1 MSGSGLA
8 PLGRRALRELKME
21 NRPYSYVERLGLW
34 LRGLYLA
41 NRAPFLAALL
51 AGLGAH
57 MFMFTNKLLNHDDI
71 EALFYKGAT
80 VTSGRWGLELSK
92 LLLPDWSMPWIY
104 GILTLLFIAVSV
116 CVMLRVLEI
125 RSRLSQILLAA
136 AVVSFP
142 SLTGTYCF
150 MFTSAAYGL
159 AFFLAVLCV
168 WFYQKGGVKNVSLA
182 ALSLVLCLSIY
193 QAYIAITASLFV
205 LLMIKHCLEGEKSVW
220 QIVLYGLK
228 ALAMMAASLA
238 LYFAVTLLVFTFT
251 GAEFNTYV
259 IDNVNSKASLPG
271 KLRMAYE
278 NFRDIFTF
286 RNYSLISSEIAR
298 YAHLILLGLML
309 AGLALAAKGGKP
321 LHWALLA
328 ALVLLLPLSINC
340 MYLLMSPQS
349 IHTLVLY
356 SFVCV
361 YFLAALI
368 MEKLPARPAL
378 LAKDLVALL
387 LCVIIASN
395 LYFANMTY
403 LKMHLQYENA
413 NAFYVSLIAQI
424 KGTEGF
430 DENSRVAIIGQQDN
444 LLYPFPEMNTDG
456 LLGPSQD
463 LVNIYSRES
472 FFRKYLGFAVPFAS
486 QEEAE
491 ALSKTAEFEQMAEY
505 PYNGSLRKIGDYI
518 VVKLG

>member
-1 MSGSGLA
+1 
-8 PLGRRALRELKME
+8 ME
-21 NRPYSYVERLGLW
+21 KKQYSYAERFGLW
-34 LRGLYLA
+34 LRGLYLE
-41 NRAPFLAALL
+41 NRVPFLAALL
-51 AGLGAH
+51 TGLAAH
-57 MFMFTNKLLNHDDI
+57 MFMFTNKLVNHDEI

-92 LLLPDWSMPWIY
+92 LLLPNWSMPWIY
-104 GILTLLFIAVSV
+104 GLLTLLLISVSV

-125 RSRLSQILLAA
+125 RSKLSQILLAA

-150 MFTSAAYGL
+150 MFTSAAYGI
-159 AFFLAVLCV
+159 AFILAVLCV
-168 WFYQKGGVKNVSLA
+168 WLYERGGQRNAALA

-205 LLMIKHCLEGEKSVW
+205 LLMIKSCLEAEKSVR
-220 QIVLYGLK
+220 QIILYGVK
-228 ALAMMAASLA
+228 ALAMMAAALA
-238 LYFAVTLLVFTFT
+238 VYFAVTLLVFRFT
-251 GAEFNTYV
+251 GMEFNSYV
-259 IDNVNSKASLPG
+259 IDNVNDKASLLG
-271 KLRMAYE
+271 KVRMAYE

-286 RNYSLISSEIAR
+286 RNYSLISSECAR
-298 YAHLILLGLML
+298 LAHVLLLGELLAGLML
-309 AGLALAAKGGKP
+309 AAWGSRP
-321 LHWALLA
+321 LNWALLTV
-328 ALVLLLPLSINC
+328 LVLLLPLSINC

-356 SFVCV
+356 SFVCL
-361 YFLAALI
+361 YF
-368 MEKLPARPAL
+368 
-378 LAKDLVALL
+378 LVALILEKLEHWSGPFMKDIAAL
-387 LCVIIASN
+387 LMCVIIASN
-395 LYFANMTY
+395 VYFANMTY

-424 KGTEGF
+424 KETEGF

-444 LLYPFPEMNTDG
+444 LLYSFPELGTDG

-463 LVNIYSRES
+463 LVNIYSREN
-472 FFRKYLGFAVPFAS
+472 FFRRYLGFDVPFAS
-486 QEEAE
+486 QEELD

-505 PYNGSLRKIGDYI
+505 PYYGSVRKIGDYI

>member
-1 MSGSGLA
+1 
-8 PLGRRALRELKME
+8 ME
-21 NRPYSYVERLGLW
+21 KKQYSYAERLGLW
-34 LRGLYLA
+34 LRGLYLE

-51 AGLGAH
+51 TGFAAH
-57 MFMFTNKLLNHDDI
+57 MFMFTNKLVNHDEI

-92 LLLPDWSMPWIY
+92 LLLPNWSMPWIY
-104 GILTLLFIAVSV
+104 GLLTLLLISVSV
-116 CVMLRVLEI
+116 CIMLGILEI

-136 AVVSFP
+136 VVVSFP

-159 AFFLAVLCV
+159 AFLLAVLCV
-168 WFYQKGGVKNVSLA
+168 RLYQKGGAVNA
-182 ALSLVLCLSIY
+182 AFATVSLVLCLSIY

-205 LLMIKHCLEGEKSVW
+205 LLMIKGCLEVEKSVW

-228 ALAMMAASLA
+228 ALAMMAAALA
-238 LYFAVTLLVFTFT
+238 VYFAVTLLVFRFT
-251 GAEFNTYV
+251 GAEFNSYV
-259 IDNVNSKASLPG
+259 MENVNDKASLLG
-271 KLRMAYE
+271 KVRMAYE

-286 RNYSLISSEIAR
+286 RNYSLISSEGAR
-298 YAHLILLGLML
+298 YAHIVLLGVILV
-309 AGLALAAKGGKP
+309 GLVLAARKSRP
-321 LHWALLA
+321 LNWVLLTV
-328 ALVLLLPLSINC
+328 LVLLLPLSINC

-356 SFVCV
+356 SFVCL
-361 YFLAALI
+361 YFLGALI
-368 MEKLPARPAL
+368 LEKLAPRPGLLVKDIMAL
-378 LAKDLVALL
+378 LM
-387 LCVIIASN
+387 CIIIASN
-395 LYFANMTY
+395 VYFANMTY

-424 KGTEGF
+424 KETEGF
-430 DENSRVAIIGQQDN
+430 DENSRLAIIGRQDN
-444 LLYPFPEMNTDG
+444 LLYPFPELETDG

-463 LVNIYSRES
+463 LVNIYSREN
-472 FFRKYLGFAVPFAS
+472 FFRRYLGFDVPFAG
-486 QEEAE
+486 QEELD

-505 PYNGSLRKIGDYI
+505 PYNGSVKKIGDCI

>member
-1 MSGSGLA
+1 M
-8 PLGRRALRELKME
+8 RKIEME
-21 NRPYSYVERLGLW
+21 KRPCSYAECLGLW

-41 NRAPFLAALL
+41 NRVPFLTALL
-51 AGLGAH
+51 TGLGAH
-57 MFMFTNKLLNHDDI
+57 MFMFTNKLVNHDDI

-92 LLLPDWSMPWIY
+92 LLLPNWSMPWIY
-104 GILTLLFIAVSV
+104 GLLTLLLIAVSV
-116 CVMLRVLEI
+116 CIMLRVLEI
-125 RSRLSQILLAA
+125 RGWLSQLLLAA

-168 WFYQKGGVKNVSLA
+168 LLYQKGGLRNAALA

-205 LLMIKHCLEGEKSVW
+205 LLMIKGCLEKEKSVRR
-220 QIVLYGLK
+220 IVLYGLK
-228 ALAMMAASLA
+228 ALAMMAAALA
-238 LYFAVTLLVFTFT
+238 VYFAVTLLVFSLT
-251 GAEFNTYV
+251 GSEFNTYV
-259 IDNVNSKASLPG
+259 IDNVNSKESLPG
-271 KLRMAYE
+271 RVRMAYE
-278 NFRDIFTF
+278 SFRDIFTF

-298 YAHLILLGLML
+298 YAHLILLGLTLVGFVL
-309 AGLALAAKGGKP
+309 AGRGSRP
-321 LHWALLA
+321 LRWGLLA
-328 ALVLLLPLSINC
+328 VLVLLLPLSINC
-340 MYLLMSPQS
+340 MYLLMSPRS

-361 YFLAALI
+361 YFLTALVL
-368 MEKLPARPAL
+368 EKLPARPGLLARDLTAL
-378 LAKDLVALL
+378 LM
-387 LCVIIASN
+387 CVIIASN
-395 LYFANMTY
+395 VYFANMTY

-424 KGTEGF
+424 KETEGF

-444 LLYPFPEMNTDG
+444 LLYPFPEMSTEG

-472 FFRKYLGFAVPFAS
+472 FFRRYLGFDVSFAS

-491 ALSKTAEFEQMAEY
+491 ALSRTAEFEQMAEY

>member
-1 MSGSGLA
+1 
-8 PLGRRALRELKME
+8 ME
-21 NRPYSYVERLGLW
+21 KRQYSYVERLGLW
-34 LRGLYLA
+34 LRRLYLE

-51 AGLGAH
+51 TGLAAH
-57 MFMFTNKLLNHDDI
+57 MFMFANKLVNHDDI

-104 GILTLLFIAVSV
+104 GLLTLLLIAVSV
-116 CVMLRVLEI
+116 CIMLRVLEI
-125 RSRLSQILLAA
+125 RSRLSQLLLAS
-136 AVVSFP
+136 AVVCFP

-159 AFFLAVLCV
+159 AFLLAVLCV
-168 WFYQKGGVKNVSLA
+168 WLYQRGGAVNAALA

-205 LLMIKHCLEGEKSVW
+205 LLMIKSCLEAEKSAW

-228 ALAMMAASLA
+228 ALAMMAAALA
-238 LYFAVTLLVFTFT
+238 VYFAVTLLVFRFT
-251 GAEFNTYV
+251 GAAFNSYV
-259 IDNVNSKASLPG
+259 IDNVNDKASLLG
-271 KLRMAYE
+271 KVRMAYE

-286 RNYSLISSEIAR
+286 RNYSLISSEAAR

-309 AGLALAAKGGKP
+309 VGLVLAARGGRP

-356 SFVCV
+356 SFVCL
-361 YFLAALI
+361 YFLGALVL
-368 MEKLPARPAL
+368 EKLGGRPGL
-378 LAKDLVALL
+378 LAKDVMALL
-387 LCVIIASN
+387 MCVIIASN
-395 LYFANMTY
+395 VYFANMTY

-424 KGTEGF
+424 KETEGF
-430 DENSRVAIIGQQDN
+430 DENSRLAIIGQQDN
-444 LLYPFPEMNTDG
+444 LLYSFPELSTDG
-456 LLGPSQD
+456 LLGPAQD
-463 LVNIYSRES
+463 LVNIYSREN
-472 FFRKYLGFAVPFAS
+472 FFRRYLGFAIPFAT
-486 QEEAE
+486 QEEMD
-491 ALSKTAEFEQMAEY
+491 ALSNTAEFEQMAEY
-505 PYNGSLRKIGDYI
+505 PYKGSVQKIRDYI

>member
-1 MSGSGLA
+1 M
-8 PLGRRALRELKME
+8 RKVKME
-21 NRPYSYVERLGLW
+21 NRQYSYTERLGLW
-34 LRGLYLA
+34 LRGLYLS

-51 AGLGAH
+51 TGFAAH
-57 MFMFTNKLLNHDDI
+57 MFMFTNKLVNHDDI

-104 GILTLLFIAVSV
+104 GLFTLLLIAVSV
-116 CVMLRVLEI
+116 CVTLCLLGI
-125 RSRLSQILLAA
+125 HSKLSQILLAA
-136 AVVSFP
+136 AVVTFP

-159 AFFLAVLCV
+159 AFLLAVLCV
-168 WFYQKGGVKNVSLA
+168 ALYQKGGAMNAVLA
-182 ALSLVLCLSIY
+182 GLFLVLCLSIY

-205 LLMIKHCLEGEKSVW
+205 LLMIKYCLEAERTVW

-228 ALAMMAASLA
+228 ALAMMAAA
-238 LYFAVTLLVFTFT
+238 LVVYFAVTLLVFRFT

-259 IDNVNSKASLPG
+259 IDNVNDKASLAG

-286 RNYSLISSEIAR
+286 RNYSLISSEAAR
-298 YAHLILLGLML
+298 YAHIVLLGVML
-309 AGLALAAKGGKP
+309 AGLVLTVRRSRP
-321 LHWALLA
+321 LYWGLLTV
-328 ALVLLLPLSINC
+328 LVLLLPLSINC

-356 SFVCV
+356 SFVCQ
-361 YFLAALI
+361 YFLAAMIL
-368 MEKLPARPAL
+368 EKLDPRLGSPAKDITAL
-378 LAKDLVALL
+378 LM
-387 LCVIIASN
+387 CVIIVSN
-395 LYFANMTY
+395 IYFANMTY

-424 KGTEGF
+424 KETEGF
-430 DENSRVAIIGQQDN
+430 DEDSRVAIIGQQDN
-444 LLYPFPEMNTDG
+444 LLYPFPELGTGG
-456 LLGPSQD
+456 LLGPARD
-463 LVNIYSRES
+463 LVNIYSREN
-472 FFRKYLGFAVPFAS
+472 FFRRYLGFNVPFAS
-486 QEEAE
+486 QEEADT
-491 ALSKTAEFEQMAEY
+491 LSKTAEFEQMNEY
-505 PYNGSLRKIGDYI
+505 PYYGSVQKIGDYI

>member
-1 MSGSGLA
+1 
-8 PLGRRALRELKME
+8 ME
-21 NRPYSYVERLGLW
+21 KKQYSYAERFGLW
-34 LRGLYLA
+34 LRGLYLE
-41 NRAPFLAALL
+41 NRVPFLAALL
-51 AGLGAH
+51 TGLAAH
-57 MFMFTNKLLNHDDI
+57 MFMFTNKLLNHDEI

-92 LLLPDWSMPWIY
+92 LLLPNWSMPWIY
-104 GILTLLFIAVSV
+104 GLLTLLLISVSV
-116 CVMLRVLEI
+116 CVMLRVLGI

-150 MFTSAAYGL
+150 MFTSAAYGI
-159 AFFLAVLCV
+159 AFILAVLCV
-168 WFYQKGGVKNVSLA
+168 WLYERGGLRNAALA

-205 LLMIKHCLEGEKSVW
+205 LLMIKSCLDAEKSVR
-220 QIVLYGLK
+220 QIILYGVK
-228 ALAMMAASLA
+228 ALAMMAAALA
-238 LYFAVTLLVFTFT
+238 VYFAVTLLVFRFT
-251 GAEFNTYV
+251 GMEFNSYV
-259 IDNVNSKASLPG
+259 IDNVNDKASLLG
-271 KLRMAYE
+271 KVRMAYE

-286 RNYSLISSEIAR
+286 RNYSLISSECAR
-298 YAHLILLGLML
+298 LAHIVLLGVML
-309 AGLALAAKGGKP
+309 VGLVLAAGGSRP
-321 LHWALLA
+321 FNWALLA
-328 ALVLLLPLSINC
+328 VLVLLLPLSINC

-356 SFVCV
+356 SFVCL
-361 YFLAALI
+361 YF
-368 MEKLPARPAL
+368 
-378 LAKDLVALL
+378 LVALILEKLEPWSGPFMKDIAAL
-387 LCVIIASN
+387 LMCVIIASN
-395 LYFANMTY
+395 VYFANMTY

-424 KGTEGF
+424 KETEGF

-444 LLYPFPEMNTDG
+444 LLYSFPELGTDG

-463 LVNIYSRES
+463 LVNIYSREN
-472 FFRKYLGFAVPFAS
+472 FFRRYLGFDVPFAS
-486 QEEAE
+486 QEELD

-505 PYNGSLRKIGDYI
+505 PYYGSVKKIGDYI